1 MTKSSPCKTP
11 AMQKKVQK
19 KKSSFHVSL
28 KLVKIPHNAQVPR
41 SIKDLITIDWL
52 GKYKIWEC
60 VESKL
65 SLNVKWNGPSHFIFC
80 ALLLIDSM
88 TNRLIATTNYR
99 EATWGEGQRG
109 RAYQTMDWRRI
120 YYIYIYQLKYNIWLR
135 KNEQKNYKTI
145 VLFFSFKLLRIQG
158 HQTIWSK
165 KLMLVVL
172 LFP

>member
-1 MTKSSPCKTP
+1 MFKKESGDVRVIRCDLMTKSSPCKTP

-60 VESKL
+60 VEPKL

-80 ALLLIDSM
+80 YLLLIDSM

-99 EATWGEGQRG
+99 EATWGERQRG

-120 YYIYIYQLKYNIWLR
+120 YIIYIN
-135 KNEQKNYKTI
+135 
-145 VLFFSFKLLRIQG
+145 
-158 HQTIWSK
+158 
-165 KLMLVVL
+165 
-172 LFP
+172 